1 MSTIELEAKRM
12 KIFRRLL
19 NVEDEALLQ
28 KVENL
33 LCEEDLP
40 VMKGYSKQALTDA
53 ILCSKEDIRNGHI
66 YTQEQM
72 RERHPVV

>member
-12 KIFRRLL
+12 RIFRQLL
-19 NVEDEALLQ
+19 NIEDEALLQ

-33 LCEEDLP
+33 LYEEDLP
-40 VMKGYSKQALTDA
+40 VMEGYSKKALKDA
-53 ILCSKEDIRNGHI
+53 ILCSKGDIRSGHI

-72 RERHPVV
+72 RERHPRV